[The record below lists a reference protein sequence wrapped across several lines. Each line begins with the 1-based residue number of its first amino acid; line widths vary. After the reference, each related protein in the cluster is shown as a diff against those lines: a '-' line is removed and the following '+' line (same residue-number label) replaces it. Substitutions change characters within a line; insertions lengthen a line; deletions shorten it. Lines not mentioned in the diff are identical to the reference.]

1 VDHTLVS
8 TGDLLLAY
16 VMMACV
22 PSVTFKDLPSSVT
35 PDAALSVWDK
45 DVLKA
50 RPPADPPPVL
60 VVSALS
66 VLTAEYETVWLVH
79 HPVSPL
85 ATIPDGCL
93 LDLLVHDCPS
103 SPVSTILPFGLDE
116 VPCDDGFLSLY
127 KGAPSFLSVTRLMA

>member
-1 VDHTLVS
+1 
-8 TGDLLLAY
+8 
-16 VMMACV
+16 M
-22 PSVTFKDLPSSVT
+22 
-35 PDAALSVWDK
+35 
-45 DVLKA
+45 KA

-60 VVSALS
+60 VVLALS
-66 VLTAEYETVWLVH
+66 VLTAEYETAGLVH

-85 ATIPDGCL
+85 ATILDGCL

-127 KGAPSFLSVTRLMA
+127 KDAPPFLSVSRVMAWPRMFGFQDDSSSCA